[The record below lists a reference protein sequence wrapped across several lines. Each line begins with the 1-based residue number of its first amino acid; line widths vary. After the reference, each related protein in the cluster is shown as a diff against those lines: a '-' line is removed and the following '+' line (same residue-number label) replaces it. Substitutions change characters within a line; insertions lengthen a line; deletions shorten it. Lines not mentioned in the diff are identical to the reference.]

1 METERIISR
10 DGSLVT
16 IRDKKG
22 KLWLTKRVKRKKDSR
37 RQFIQDAGWSVRHI
51 PIRRIIERGD
61 WLFTCSMR
69 PEQFGA
75 WRNDEEDDFN
85 TLNGSDHS
93 KRHCSLSPISD
104 EYAKFFNDHK
114 LWELYDIYNDFDKY
128 SAAVKQVCMAFKIRY
143 EGI

>member
-1 METERIISR
+1 METERIVSR
-10 DGSLVT
+10 KGSLVT
-16 IRDKKG
+16 LRDKKG
-22 KLWLTKRVKRKKDSR
+22 KLWLTRREKKKKDPNR
-37 RQFIQDAGWSVRHI
+37 RKLTDGWSVRHI

-61 WLFTCSMR
+61 WLFTCSMK

-75 WRNDEEDDFN
+75 WRNGEEDDFN

-114 LWELYDIYNDFDKY
+114 LWELYDIYQDFDKY
-128 SAAVKQVCMAFKIRY
+128 REAVKQVCLAYKIRY